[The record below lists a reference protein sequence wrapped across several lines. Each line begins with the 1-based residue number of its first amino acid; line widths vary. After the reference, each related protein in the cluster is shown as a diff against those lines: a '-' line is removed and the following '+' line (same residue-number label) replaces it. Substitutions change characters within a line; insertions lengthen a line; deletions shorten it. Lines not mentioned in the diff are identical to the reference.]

1 MIKLKNKYT
10 LITGASSGIGK
21 ALALKYAEESSNLII
36 IARNK
41 KSLLEI
47 KNNIQKKYKIKILVF
62 AIDIS
67 KELEI
72 IKLKKSINTK
82 NIKINFIVNCAAVLG
97 DGGKIEKISTKSWDY
112 TIKVNLYGV
121 FFLFKYLISTM
132 SNQGLFVNFSGGG
145 GTLPQ
150 PSLDS
155 YAASKAAVV
164 RLTENVSL
172 NYQKHKICFVSI
184 SPGGVNTRIFLD
196 MKKLGKNKL
205 GPILWKEIQSRI
217 NTGGDNIQNPID
229 LIIFLSKL
237 KDKSVFNGRVI
248 SAKYDDWHLIRKKAN
263 KIKKNDLFKL
273 RRVDLTNSKFS
284 L

>member
-1 MIKLKNKYT
+1 M
-10 LITGASSGIGK
+10 A
-21 ALALKYAEESSNLII
+21 
-36 IARNK
+36 
-41 KSLLEI
+41 
-47 KNNIQKKYKIKILVF
+47 KNNVYLR
-62 AIDIS
+62 
-67 KELEI
+67 
-72 IKLKKSINTK
+72 
-82 NIKINFIVNCAAVLG
+82 FI
-97 DGGKIEKISTKSWDY
+97 
-112 TIKVNLYGV
+112 
-121 FFLFKYLISTM
+121 F
-132 SNQGLFVNFSGGG
+132 
-145 GTLPQ
+145 
-150 PSLDS
+150 
-155 YAASKAAVV
+155 

-172 NYQKHKICFVSI
+172 NYKNKKKCFVSI

-217 NTGGDNIQNPID
+217 NTGGDDIQNPID

-248 SAKYDDWHLIRKKAN
+248 SAKYDDWNLIRKKAN